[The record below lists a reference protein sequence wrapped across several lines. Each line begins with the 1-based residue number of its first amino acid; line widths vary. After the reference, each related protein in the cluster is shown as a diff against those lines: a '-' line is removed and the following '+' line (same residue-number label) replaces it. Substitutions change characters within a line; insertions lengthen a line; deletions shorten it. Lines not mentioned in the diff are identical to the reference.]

1 MTKVKRGRT
10 KERAA
15 KAAGRAAAKTV
26 GRNPA
31 KPSKSTARPTSTKA
45 RGVATTRPVRDP
57 APTKAKR
64 PAKRAAV
71 KKAKAGQK
79 GRKAGKVV
87 APVPRTVR
95 IRELDPQQRC
105 GPGTSVQHM
114 FRVDENLGGRL
125 SVHLVFFDRHGLYCE
140 HGRGCPAVEDVRKSN
155 RQLDRMTQGGMRA

>member
-1 MTKVKRGRT
+1 MTKVKRGST
-10 KERAA
+10 KAGSA
-15 KAAGRAAAKTV
+15 KTGSKAAAKPVARTT
-26 GRNPA
+26 A
-31 KPSKSTARPTSTKA
+31 KPSKSAALPRSTKA
-45 RGVATTRPVRDP
+45 RTVATTRPVRGS
-57 APTKAKR
+57 APIKAKR
-64 PAKRAAV
+64 VAAKKGKAV
-71 KKAKAGQK
+71 QK
-79 GRKAGKVV
+79 GRRSGKVV
-87 APVPRTVR
+87 APVPRTVK

>member
-1 MTKVKRGRT
+1 MTKVKRGST
-10 KERAA
+10 KAGAAKTVSKAAA
-15 KAAGRAAAKTV
+15 KAAAKTA
-26 GRNPA
+26 GKRSTPA
-31 KPSKSTARPTSTKA
+31 VLPRSTRARS
-45 RGVATTRPVRDP
+45 VATTRPVRGS

-64 PAKRAAV
+64 VTKRAAA
-71 KKAKAGQK
+71 KKGKAGQK
-79 GRKAGKVV
+79 GRKSGKVV
-87 APVPRTVR
+87 APVPRTVK